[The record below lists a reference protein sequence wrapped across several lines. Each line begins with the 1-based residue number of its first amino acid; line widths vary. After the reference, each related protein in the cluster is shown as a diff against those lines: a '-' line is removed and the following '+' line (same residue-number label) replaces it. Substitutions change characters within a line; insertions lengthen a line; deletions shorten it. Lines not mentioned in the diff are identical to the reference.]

1 MRSVF
6 RQGAAL
12 TNRPAL
18 LIFTLLTA
26 IYLLTMGVNR
36 GGFGYSPDGTF
47 AFEIAKSVALDP
59 NHKYLKQ
66 YYKNFSRWGLAMPA
80 MLTPFVVLARPL
92 AEMAPQRDRLTVDG
106 HEYLVSHFPEVGHVS
121 MADTQQSIVFNVPDG
136 RYSEMTIISH
146 LGLSAAISQGV
157 EVASIRIT
165 DAEGNVLPLAVRA
178 GIESAEWAYQRAD
191 VQRQINHE
199 SARVVGSH
207 IGNARG
213 NFYFYRYTFDRPLD
227 ARTGEIVYTGPPG
240 KFFLVSA
247 AFRDAASGDIVEVT
261 GTGRVWSERQNREFF
276 LRFWSPV
283 LNVLLTA
290 GTAVLLFQIVRT
302 LRYASGVAV
311 ALAFTYG
318 LATMAWPYAK
328 FDFSEPGVTFFL
340 MGGVWAALRYGR
352 VLRLRYAALAGL
364 WALGAVLTKY
374 VSVIALPALLIQ
386 LLMSHRRAGS
396 SWTQLPAR
404 TWKTAAVFAGPAVLI
419 VLPALVLLAVF
430 LDFRILYQDQL
441 IGGIQRGWFAVPL
454 ALGMKGLLISWGK
467 SVFLY
472 NPILLIAIP
481 ASFWFVKRHGWHS
494 LVFLAIPIAYLL
506 LYSKKEVWYG
516 GNSWGPRYLVP
527 TLPLLVCLAA
537 PAFEWIG
544 AQRRRWPTLVVG
556 ALISISIFPQL
567 LGVSKDFDQYLGL
580 YADQIVGQL
589 PDGGGVYGG
598 SEYQRWS
605 SIQPEGDLAAVL
617 FAPQFTPLLGHL
629 WLLRA
634 DFTKLI
640 LPDRLDLVEDA
651 LGRAPWL
658 RFGIDAFPARPQD
671 GAGLDFWSMTM
682 WANYLNHREV
692 VAIVIAALI
701 GIEFFALISLG
712 LLLRTP
718 AVTNSVSRRLRTTTL
733 TAAALGFLAFDTLHF
748 ML

>member
-1 MRSVF
+1 MRRLVG
-6 RQGAAL
+6 QVA
-12 TNRPAL
+12 TVKNRPAL
-18 LIFTLLTA
+18 LIFTFLTA

-47 AFEIAKSVALDP
+47 AFEMAKSVALDP
-59 NHKYLKQ
+59 DHKYLRQ
-66 YYKNFSRWGLAMPA
+66 YYNNFSRWGLAMPA
-80 MLTPFVVLARPL
+80 MLTPFVILARPL

-106 HEYLVSHFPEVGHVS
+106 HEYLVSTFSEVGHES
-121 MADTQQSIVFNVPDG
+121 MADAQPSIEFDVPDG

-146 LGLSAAISQGV
+146 LGLSAAIPQGV

-165 DAEGNVLPLAVRA
+165 DAEGSVLPLPVRA

-191 VQRQINHE
+191 VQRTIQHDP
-199 SARVVGSH
+199 ARVVGSH

-213 NFYFYRYTFDRPLD
+213 NFYLYRYRFDHPLD

-261 GTGRVWSERQNREFF
+261 GSGRVWSERQNREFF

-290 GTAVLLFQIVRT
+290 GTAFLLFQIVRV
-302 LRYASGVAV
+302 LGYGSGVAV
-311 ALAFTYG
+311 ALPLTYG

-340 MGGVWAALRYGR
+340 TGGVWTALRYGR
-352 VLRLRYAALAGL
+352 ILRLRYAALTGL
-364 WALGAVLTKY
+364 WVLGAVFTKY
-374 VSVIALPALLIQ
+374 VAVIAIPAFLFQ
-386 LLMSHRRAGS
+386 LVMFHKRAGL
-396 SWTQLPAR
+396 SWAQLPAR
-404 TWKTAAVFAGPAVLI
+404 TWKTALVFAGPLLLLV
-419 VLPALVLLAVF
+419 VPALVFLAVV
-430 LDFRILYQDQL
+430 LDFKILYQEQL

-472 NPILLIAIP
+472 NPILLISIP
-481 ASFWFVKRHGWHS
+481 ASVWFAKRHGWHS
-494 LVFLAIPIAYLL
+494 LVFLAIPIAYLF

-527 TLPLLVCLAA
+527 TLPLLVCMSA
-537 PAFEWIG
+537 PVFEWIG
-544 AQRRRWPTLVVG
+544 AQRRRWPTLAVG
-556 ALISISIFPQL
+556 ALIAISIVPQI

-589 PDGGGVYGG
+589 PDNGGVYGG

-617 FAPQFTPLLGHL
+617 FAPQFTPLLGHA

-658 RFGIDAFPARPQD
+658 RFGIDAFPARPED

-682 WANYLNHREV
+682 WANYLNHKTLV
-692 VAIVIAALI
+692 GIVMAALI
-701 GIEFFALISLG
+701 GVEFVALLSLG
-712 LLLRTP
+712 LLLRSRV
-718 AVTNSVSRRLRTTTL
+718 VTKTVSRGLRATTL
-733 TAAALGFLAFDTLHF
+733 TAAALGFVAFDTLHF